1 MSKELRD
8 RAEAWVRRQSP
19 SARGCCLKMAVRAFM
34 AGWRARASVTQHH
47 LRTTR
52 DLESVLDAQNER
64 LRRLTK

>member
-1 MSKELRD
+1 
-8 RAEAWVRRQSP
+8 
-19 SARGCCLKMAVRAFM
+19 MAVRAFM